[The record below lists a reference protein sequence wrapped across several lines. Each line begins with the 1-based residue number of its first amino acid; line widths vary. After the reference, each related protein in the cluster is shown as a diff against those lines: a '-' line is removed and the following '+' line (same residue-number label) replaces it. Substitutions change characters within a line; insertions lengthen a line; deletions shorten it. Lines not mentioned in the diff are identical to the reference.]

1 MKMEKFDQNSGVT
14 AIEPAAPVAFNPTF
28 NQENSTERL
37 GKYKCLAEQHKQ
49 RKKLEAAQRC
59 LEKAVYIA
67 VSTYGPTHLEVG
79 SNLQELGTVLYER
92 GMREAAAPLMARAKR
107 ILQTFE

>member
-1 MKMEKFDQNSGVT
+1 MDKFDQTSG
-14 AIEPAAPVAFNPTF
+14 AIAVESAAPIAFNPTF

-67 VSTYGPTHLEVG
+67 VTTYGPTHLEVG
-79 SNLQELGTVLYER
+79 SNLQALGTVLHER
-92 GMREAAAPLMARAKR
+92 GLSEAAAPLMARAKR